1 MDIIH
6 DNNSTL
12 VEENT
17 RENLL
22 QYEDQI
28 KVTEEQEAE
37 SQGHIY

>member
-1 MDIIH
+1 MKVTS

-12 VEENT
+12 FEENT

-22 QYEDQI
+22 QYDDQMI
-28 KVTEEQEAE
+28 LTEEQETE

>member
-1 MDIIH
+1 MEVTS

-12 VEENT
+12 FEENT

-22 QYEDQI
+22 QYDDQMI
-28 KVTEEQEAE
+28 LTEEQETE